1 MIILNRQNAGF
12 AWILFTLQIPVS
24 ISGDVWIVLNLLGIA
39 VSRVL
44 CWFGL
49 HFYRQKASFTTHV
62 FSFIYFHKDWVDFCA
77 FAIFLCVYIFGL
89 SYDIF
94 GPLHVHF
101 VNNLYLI
108 WTVSWF
114 VKKYRFVSHNLFNT
128 DSQNCHVLRNAEYLD
143 LFHTCLIGYILGQIH
158 HILPKSGTQ
167 LMDRGVRFGPKIG

>member
-1 MIILNRQNAGF
+1 MVIKCDILAMIILNRQNAGF
-12 AWILFTLQIPVS
+12 AWILFTLQTPVS

-114 VKKYRFVSHNLFNT
+114 VKKISVCF
-128 DSQNCHVLRNAEYLD
+128 SQ
-143 LFHTCLIGYILGQIH
+143 FI
-158 HILPKSGTQ
+158 
-167 LMDRGVRFGPKIG
+167 